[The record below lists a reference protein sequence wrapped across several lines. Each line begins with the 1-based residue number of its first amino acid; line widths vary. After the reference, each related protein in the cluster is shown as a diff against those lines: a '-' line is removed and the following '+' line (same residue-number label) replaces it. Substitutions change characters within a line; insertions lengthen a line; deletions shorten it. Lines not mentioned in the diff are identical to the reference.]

1 MKEMNQLLRPDLL
14 SMQAYSSARDEFN
27 GEASI
32 FLDANENPFNN
43 GVNRYP
49 DPLQN
54 ELKQRIAT
62 IKKVNVNQLFLGNG
76 SDECIDLLFR
86 LLCRPGI
93 DTAAA
98 IAPSYGMYS
107 VSARINQ
114 IGLKQIALKADFSLD
129 VNRILS
135 EAKGS
140 KLLFLCSPNNPTGQS
155 FPKELLLEIVQQFEG
170 LIIVDEAYIDFSA
183 EESMLS
189 ELVNFPNLVVIQ
201 TFSKAYG
208 MAGIRLGMLFGSEEL
223 ISWLNKIKPPYNI
236 NSLTQ
241 KYALDKLKD
250 LNAIEKAI
258 ELIKQGRE
266 ILLTQ
271 LKNLQIVEFV
281 YPSDANFVLIK
292 VKDSVKLYNYL
303 ISKGIV
309 VRERSNQLLCSNTLR
324 LSIGTPE
331 ENKLLVE
338 ALRNYP
344 N

>member
-1 MKEMNQLLRPDLL
+1 MKEINQLIRPDLL
-14 SMQAYSSARDEFN
+14 SMQAYSSARDEFS
-27 GEASI
+27 GEASV

-49 DPLQN
+49 DPLQK
-54 ELKQRIAT
+54 ELKQRVSV

-86 LLCRPGI
+86 LFCRPGI

-98 IAPSYGMYS
+98 IAPSYGMYG

-114 IGLKQIALKADFSLD
+114 IGLKQISLEADFSLD

-155 FPKELLLEIVQQFEG
+155 FPKQQLLKIVQQFDG
-170 LIIVDEAYIDFSA
+170 LVIVDEAYIDFSA
-183 EESMLS
+183 EESMLND
-189 ELVNFPNLVVIQ
+189 LANFSNLVVIQ

-258 ELIKQGRE
+258 ELIKNERE
-266 ILLTQ
+266 LLKDV
-271 LKNLQIVEFV
+271 LKDLKIVEFV

-292 VKDSVKLYNYL
+292 VKDSVMLYNYL

-309 VRERSNQLLCSNTLR
+309 VRERSSQLLCSNTLR

-338 ALRNYP
+338 ALRNYL

>member
-1 MKEMNQLLRPDLL
+1 MKEINQLIRPDLL
-14 SMQAYSSARDEFN
+14 SMQAYSSARDEFS

-49 DPLQN
+49 DPLQK
-54 ELKQRIAT
+54 ELKQCIAT
-62 IKKVNVNQLFLGNG
+62 IKKVNINQLFLGNG

-86 LLCRPGI
+86 LFCRPGI

-114 IGLKQIALKADFSLD
+114 IGLKQIALEADFSLD

-140 KLLFLCSPNNPTGQS
+140 KMLFLCSPNNPTGQS
-155 FPKELLLEIVQQFEG
+155 FPKELLLEIVQQFDG
-170 LIIVDEAYIDFSA
+170 LVIVDEAYIDFSA
-183 EESMLS
+183 EESMLNDLADFS
-189 ELVNFPNLVVIQ
+189 NLVVIQ

-241 KYALDKLKD
+241 NYALDKLKD
-250 LNAIEKAI
+250 LNAIENAI
-258 ELIKQGRE
+258 ELIKNERE
-266 ILLTQ
+266 SLMVQ
-271 LKNLQIVEFV
+271 LKSLSIVEFV

-292 VKDSVKLYNYL
+292 VEDSVKLYNYL

-309 VRERSNQLLCSNTLR
+309 VRERSSQLLCSNTLR

-338 ALRNYP
+338 ALRNYS